1 MEFTNILRQI
11 SVEFDLTILALTHTN
26 KGKHDDDISK
36 ISGSEGM
43 AGGTD
48 GNWVLTK
55 SKRTDTRANLTIP
68 TVIPKLLNL
77 PLNLTKNPAVGTS
90 LPVTNQLSMRKNGF
104 TRYR

>member
-1 MEFTNILRQI
+1 MVIDTLQHIRGNEFVKNIYAGD
-11 SVEFDLTILALTHTN
+11 VEFDLTILALTHTN

-55 SKRTDTRANLTIP
+55 SKRTDTRANLTISNHESQP
-68 TVIPKLLNL
+68 HHFQP
-77 PLNLTKNPAVGTS
+77 
-90 LPVTNQLSMRKNGF
+90 
-104 TRYR
+104 